1 MKFVC
6 ARVGDCAR
14 LRPDIQ
20 ATAPDNTSSSGF
32 NLAYVATLVRSF
44 FHKAGLYFSPCSSN
58 VSSGFSF

>member
-32 NLAYVATLVRSF
+32 NLAYVATLVRII
-44 FHKAGLYFSPCSSN
+44 LP
-58 VSSGFSF
+58 